1 MADIDTVLPCGEG
14 NVMTADSNE
23 THYSALVT
31 IVASLISQLDAL
43 GAVTQ

>member
-1 MADIDTVLPCGEG
+1 MASGRTVLPCGEG

-31 IVASLISQLDAL
+31 IVARLISQMHVTSAL
-43 GAVTQ
+43 NQ